1 MRSPKQIQNMIKVI
15 VVAALA
21 KEFRKSE
28 IIKRIIKNAKKND
41 HIATGGL
48 IRPDVSGAIDPSA
61 DDKWLIKPDSVI
73 VRVISTGSQV
83 VGVTVRLNIKHG
95 VEPQYFWLSG
105 KSPDKKW
112 WPNGERIEEWIKLK
126 ARRGKV
132 FTITERGV
140 KRNMDPSNI
149 SDVNRVSYVISR
161 SIAKKGI
168 KKTDL
173 TDPFYGDK
181 GVLKSVER
189 ARKTY
194 TARIYEL
201 FLTLVT
207 TEQEIIFSNLT
218 K

>member
-1 MRSPKQIQNMIKVI
+1 MRSPKQIQNMIRVI

-28 IIKRIIKNAKKND
+28 IIKRIIKNVKKND

-48 IRPDVSGAIDPSA
+48 ARPDVSGAINPSA
-61 DDKWLIKPDSVI
+61 DDKWLIRPDAVI
-73 VRVISTGSQV
+73 VRVITSANKV

-105 KSPDKKW
+105 KSPNKAW
-112 WPNGERIEEWIKLK
+112 WPNGERIEEWIRLK
-126 ARRGKV
+126 AKRGKK
-132 FTITERGV
+132 FTITERGI
-140 KRNMDPSNI
+140 KRNIDPESI
-149 SDVNRVSYVISR
+149 SDVSRVAYVISR
-161 SIAKKGI
+161 SIASKGI

-173 TDPFYGDK
+173 TDPFYGEK
-181 GVLKSVER
+181 GVLKTVNRAKSV
-189 ARKTY
+189 Y

-207 TEQEIIFSNLT
+207 TQQEIIFTNHT

>member
-95 VEPQYFWLSG
+95 VQPQYFWLSG

-112 WPNGERIEEWIKLK
+112 WPNGERIEDWIKLK